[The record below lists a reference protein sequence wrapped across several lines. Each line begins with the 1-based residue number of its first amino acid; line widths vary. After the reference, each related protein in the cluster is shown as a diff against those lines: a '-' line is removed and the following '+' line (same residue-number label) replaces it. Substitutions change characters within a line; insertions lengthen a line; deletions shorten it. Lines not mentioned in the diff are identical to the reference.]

1 MNNLECTN
9 STVDHETVWVMR
21 GICGTRGRTAAAA
34 LTLALLLAGC
44 GGGAAPPPPD
54 EDPQASTTPRAFDPP
69 SDFGPPIALL
79 ESGGEIPLVRALDG
93 LSGWAIGSTG
103 LTRVDFATNVVQP
116 GSFPDNRFDP
126 GVALDRRPS
135 GGSSQLGDPVIS
147 ETPAGR
153 LAMGAFPVEIEGR
166 GTVPRSKAIELV
178 TADAATAQRLF
189 NVTVPLP
196 DSEITP
202 GRGPGI
208 RAVRLAGV
216 RDGIAVVSAETL
228 EGGLTAGIDLVNRRV
243 TWTAPDLVAQL
254 VVGDTVIAERPDE
267 VDPEM
272 QGLGISDGGRRW
284 GGVTGGTAYQV
295 GNELVMIAQTSFA
308 PGKSGTSVVEAATGR
323 ERDTS
328 LTKEGSWRCKYDQR
342 SITVC
347 QLSSGSR
354 PYAIV
359 ALDNSG
365 REMWRIVRETG
376 GSRVPPAVTAAWH
389 GAVYGYT
396 DAGPVVLDASTGADR
411 TPAAA
416 AAPIL
421 VNEYYG
427 VTPAPGRTPESPL
440 NYDNPGRL
448 SVVPTAS

>member
-1 MNNLECTN
+1 
-9 STVDHETVWVMR
+9 MR
-21 GICGTRGRTAAAA
+21 GICSTRGRPAATALA
-34 LTLALLLAGC
+34 LALLLAGC
-44 GGGAAPPPPD
+44 GGGATPPPPG
-54 EDPQASTTPRAFDPP
+54 EEHQASATPRAFDPP
-69 SDFGPPIALL
+69 ADFGPPIALL

-93 LSGWAIGSTG
+93 LSGWAIGSNG

-135 GGSSQLGDPVIS
+135 GGPSQLGDPVIS
-147 ETPAGR
+147 DTPAGR
-153 LAMGAFPVEIEGR
+153 MAMGAFPVEIAGR
-166 GTVPRSKAIELV
+166 GTIPKSKAVELV
-178 TADAATAQRLF
+178 AADAVTAHKLF
-189 NVTVPLP
+189 TVAVPLP

-208 RAVRLAGV
+208 RSVRLAGV
-216 RDGIAVVSAETL
+216 RNGIAIVSAETL

-243 TWTAPDLVAQL
+243 TWTASDVVAQL

-272 QGLGISDGGRRW
+272 QGLGVSDGNRHW

-323 ERDTS
+323 ERETP
-328 LTKEGSWRCKYDQR
+328 LINEGSWHCKYDQR

-347 QLSSGSR
+347 QLDSGNR
-354 PYAIV
+354 PYAV
-359 ALDNSG
+359 LALDNSG

-396 DAGPVVLDASTGADR
+396 DAGPVVLDASTGKDR
-411 TPAAA
+411 TPTAA
-416 AAPIL
+416 AAPLL

-440 NYDNPGRL
+440 NYDNPNRL
-448 SVVPTAS
+448 SVVPTVS